1 MRLKPF
7 ALALSLAAAP
17 LTMGVGAP
25 AMASSYSVDGGHS
38 SVLFKLSYAN
48 ISTFWGRF
56 NKVEG
61 KFVYDPKNLATSNL
75 TVDIDADSVFTADRK
90 RDDHLKSPDFFSA
103 KQFPKITFQST
114 AIKAGSK
121 AGTYAVTG
129 NLTLR
134 GVTKPVTLELT
145 KTGEGKDARG
155 SDRIGFEGSF
165 TINRLD
171 FGVNFAPDGLGKDV
185 TVVVAVSAVKS

>member
-1 MRLKPF
+1 MRLKSL
-7 ALALSLAAAP
+7 ALALSLAASP
-17 LTMGVGAP
+17 LTLAIGAP
-25 AMASSYSVDGGHS
+25 AMASSYSIDGGHS

-48 ISTFWGRF
+48 ISPFWGRF

-61 KFVYDPKNLATSNL
+61 KFVYDPKNLTAASL

-114 AIKAGSK
+114 AVKAGSK
-121 AGTYAVTG
+121 AGTYAVSG

-155 SDRIGFEGSF
+155 SERVGFEGSF

-185 TVVVAVSAVKS
+185 TVMVAVSAVKS